1 MPESNRPKPE
11 IESPIVAP
19 PDGEITKKYK
29 KNSDVSQPLSKNRS
43 FVAMTITQFLGAF
56 NDNLFKQLLLLIA
69 LDYKALKNLE
79 YDPYQAVATFA
90 FSVPFIL
97 LSGFAGFLSD
107 RMHKK
112 TVIVISKT
120 LEVFVMLAAMIA
132 FTTGTIGSSTL
143 IVSLIIV
150 LFFMGAQSALFGP
163 SKYGIL
169 PEMLHDR
176 DLPRANGIIQMTTFL
191 AIIFGTAL
199 SGLLK
204 QSLPNHLWII
214 SAVCV
219 FIAIIGTITSLM
231 IRRTPIANPGMKFS
245 ADCLLVEKSAMKII
259 LADRV
264 LIQTMLVYT
273 VFWFAGAVMMQLTN
287 LVAKDQLQFGDF
299 RTSVAQGFIGIGIAI
314 GCAVCGRWSNNR
326 IRFDLVRFAG
336 WGLMGA
342 TTITSLV
349 SVLLATGSTLQ
360 FVSFCACLF
369 FTGLFAGIFAVPPQ
383 VFIQARP
390 PAAAKGRVIG
400 AMALVTWMGIVV
412 AAGWYFLL
420 TKIVASAGIPAS
432 WIFLSIGLVFVATVL
447 LFRQPNPEAK

>member
-1 MPESNRPKPE
+1 MPRNQRSKTE
-11 IESPIVAP
+11 IESPIVSNSVEEA
-19 PDGEITKKYK
+19 TKKYK
-29 KNSDVSQPLSKNRS
+29 MESGVSAPLSGNRS

-56 NDNLFKQLLLLIA
+56 NDNLYKQLLLLIA
-69 LDYKALKNLE
+69 LDYKALNNLN

-90 FSVPFIL
+90 FSIPFIL
-97 LSGFAGFLSD
+97 FSGFAGFLSD

-112 TVIVISKT
+112 TVIVTSKV
-120 LEVFVMLAAMIA
+120 LEIFVMLAAMIA

-143 IVSLIIV
+143 IVALIIV
-150 LFFMGAQSALFGP
+150 LFFMGTHSALFGP

-169 PEMLHDR
+169 PEMLDER

-204 QSLPNHLWII
+204 QLLPNHLWII
-214 SAVCV
+214 SAACV
-219 FIAIIGTITSLM
+219 FIAIAGALTSLL

-245 ADCLLVEKSAMKII
+245 VDCLLVEKSAMKLI

-264 LIQTMLVYT
+264 LINTMLVYT

-299 RTSVAQGFIGIGIAI
+299 RTSIAQGFIGIGIAI

-342 TTITSLV
+342 TTITSVVCVVLV
-349 SVLLATGSTLQ
+349 SGSSLQ
-360 FVSFCACLF
+360 FVLFCACLF

-400 AMALVTWMGIVV
+400 AMALVTWMGIVFAAAWYFMLTRVV
-412 AAGWYFLL
+412 AA
-420 TKIVASAGIPAS
+420 AGIPAS
-432 WIFLSIGLVFVATVL
+432 WIFLSIGLVFAATVV
-447 LFRQPNPEAK
+447 LFRQPNPESN